1 MQIIKPAYHDR
12 FRCLASD
19 CPDSCCKEWDVQI
32 DPETANFYQKLE
44 GTLGQ
49 RLRQVMTEDPDAGT
63 IFINENGR
71 CPMWRSDS
79 LCRIQAELGHEALCK
94 TCRDFPRLTHDYG
107 DFMELGLELSCPEAA
122 RLILTDSDAAF
133 VIEDRPGGE
142 APEYDE
148 DTMDLLQQSRAVALS
163 FFSDGTYSAPKAL
176 ALLLFYGY
184 HIQTIL
190 EGGVPPP
197 FDPENILC
205 RTQTLAKPQNAATLL
220 QFFSTLEI
228 LSPTWLSRLNN
239 PENPDGWPNAIKNL
253 AKYGIQRYWLQTV
266 SDEDLI
272 CRVKMIIAF
281 CLTVKILGGDTILT
295 AQAMS
300 KEIENNADNID
311 VILDAAYLD
320 HAFSDLYLLGLL
332 FF

>member
-1 MQIIKPAYHDR
+1 MQIIKPAYYDQ
-12 FRCLASD
+12 FRCLASA

-32 DPETANFYQKLE
+32 DPETANFYKKLE
-44 GTLGQ
+44 GAMGQ

-79 LCRIQAELGHEALCK
+79 LCCIQAELGHEALCK
-94 TCRDFPRLTHDYG
+94 TCREFPRLTHDYG
-107 DFMELGLELSCPEAA
+107 DFVELGLELSCPEAA
-122 RLILTDSDAAF
+122 RLILTATDAAF
-133 VIEDRPGGE
+133 ITEDRPGGVK
-142 APEYDE
+142 PEYDQG
-148 DTMDLLQQSRAVALS
+148 TMDLLQKSRAIALS
-163 FFSDGTYSAPKAL
+163 FFSGNTYSVPEAL

-184 HIQTIL
+184 HVQTVL
-190 EGGVPPP
+190 EGGEPLP
-197 FDPENILC
+197 FDPENILY
-205 RTQTLAKPQNAATLL
+205 RARALAKPQDAAALL

-228 LSPTWLSRLNN
+228 LSPAWLSRLNN
-239 PENPDGWPNAIKNL
+239 PENPDDWPCVIKNL
-253 AKYGIQRYWLQTV
+253 AKYGIHRYWLQAI

-281 CLTVKILGGDTILT
+281 CLTAKILGGDTILT

-300 KEIENNADNID
+300 KEIENNAENMDA
-311 VILDAAYLD
+311 VLDATYLD

-332 FF
+332 FL